1 MVKKCYDRLISCKI
15 DDLVIYNIEDKM
27 IDIKDLKV
35 NLDALMSL
43 SEKVIIVPH
52 KEADFDALGSAI
64 GLALYAKKS
73 KKQAYIL
80 LEDSLY
86 KLDRGVQLVVEASK
100 SDFPLISKNKYLA
113 MRSDNDLTIL
123 TDVNKKYLIHL
134 EETLLNPEKTIIIDH
149 HDPDDMSVEAKH
161 TYIDTKVSSASEI
174 VTKLLCMGK
183 VRMTPEVAD
192 YLLAGIYLDTN
203 KLSKNVS
210 SETFKTVAKLFEWG
224 ATLNRVSDLFVED
237 FASDRKVQELINQ
250 SKIMNFS
257 VAVAS
262 GNENVT
268 YTKEELAKVAD
279 YLLRYRVDASFA
291 IGSIDEKTVSIS
303 ARSKE
308 KVNVGCIMQQL
319 GGGGNPFS
327 GATKIEDKSIQEVE
341 KELIKTIKPPCF
353 SE

>member
-1 MVKKCYDRLISCKI
+1 MLKKCYDRLISCKI
-15 DDLVIYNIEDKM
+15 VDLVIYNIEDKM

-35 NLDALMSL
+35 NFEALASL
-43 SEKVIIVPH
+43 SEKVVIVPH
-52 KEADFDALGSAI
+52 KGADFDAIGSAI
-64 GLALYAKKS
+64 GLASYTKKLKKS
-73 KKQAYIL
+73 AYIL
-80 LEDSLY
+80 LDDPLHQ
-86 KLDRGVQLVVEASK
+86 LDCGVQLVVEASRG
-100 SDFPLISKNKYLA
+100 DFALISKNKYLT
-113 MRSDNDLTIL
+113 MRSDNDLVVL

-134 EETLLNPEKTIIIDH
+134 EESLLNPDRTLIIDH

-161 TYIDTKVSSASEI
+161 IYIDTKVSSASEI

-183 VRMTPEVAD
+183 VRITPEVAD

-210 SETFKTVAKLFEWG
+210 SETFKTVAKLIEWG
-224 ATLNRVSDLFVED
+224 ATLNRVSDLFIED
-237 FASDRKVQELINQ
+237 FASDRKIQELVNQ

-257 VAVAS
+257 VAIAS

-291 IGSIDEKTVSIS
+291 IGSIDENTVSIS

-308 KVNVGCIMQQL
+308 KVNVGSIMQQL

-327 GATKIEDKSIQEVE
+327 GATKMENKSIQEVE
-341 KELIKTIKPPCF
+341 KELIKKIKPPCF